1 MIVSRSL
8 KIIGY
13 AHATLFF
20 ALLIPL
26 FYTMT
31 GLSDP
36 AGVGVLYS
44 KCLLILVPVIITD
57 WAAKRVKYLAVYI
70 VICAA
75 LLAAVWGIAALFH
88 ASGAYMVCYCTGMS
102 AEIFFIAIKRLQA
115 RLKESSRRKDEDPL
129 AAKVEEFLDTPSLPL
144 LWYFV
149 VIYGVGVILN
159 GKALCDMAFGS
170 ASVYLFLALIATY
183 FRGTKGYLET
193 NKRIKGIPTRRLYGV
208 SFAMLLL
215 FLTLLLIAILPSVFL
230 AAHRQYTDIRGWLEG
245 VELAP
250 MEELDEMEFNGSG
263 EMEMLE
269 MLHADAPASE
279 PSVFWNTLFQ
289 VLGGVCVLVFVY
301 GILRAIRRVFQDFRN
316 SRDENGDIIEEIN
329 EKEKFDREEMMEK
342 GRRHTDSAAEKIKR
356 RYRKMIRKHRK
367 DRPAPFESP
376 TEIEEGAGLQDDE
389 EMQELHRMYEGVRYG
404 DIERWEI

>member
-26 FYTMT
+26 VYTVT
-31 GLSDP
+31 DLSDP
-36 AGVGVLYS
+36 AGDGILYC
-44 KCLLILVPVIITD
+44 KCLLILIPVIITD

-70 VICAA
+70 GICAA

-102 AEIFFIAIKRLQA
+102 AEIFFIVIKRLQA

-129 AAKVEEFLDTPSLPL
+129 AAKMEEFLDTPMLPL

-149 VIYGVGVILN
+149 VIYGVGTCLS

-170 ASVYLFLALIATY
+170 AIVYLFLALIATY

-215 FLTLLLIAILPSVFL
+215 FLALLLIGILPSVFL
-230 AAHRQYTDIRGWLEG
+230 ASHRQYPDIRGWLNDQEPG
-245 VELAP
+245 P
-250 MEELDEMEFNGSG
+250 MEMEFSSAGD
-263 EMEMLE
+263 MEMLE
-269 MLHADAPASE
+269 MLRDGVPVSE

-289 VLGGVCVLVFVY
+289 VLGGVCVLVFIY
-301 GILRAIRRVFQDFRN
+301 GIIRAIRRVFRDFRN
-316 SRDENGDIIEEIN
+316 SRDENGDIIEEIKD
-329 EKEKFDREEMMEK
+329 KENSDREEMLERR
-342 GRRHTDSAAEKIKR
+342 RRHTDSAAEKIKR

-367 DRPAPFESP
+367 DRPAPYESP
-376 TEIEEGAGLQDDE
+376 AEIEEGAGLKDDE
-389 EMQELHRMYEGVRYG
+389 EMRELHKVYEGVRYG
-404 DIERWEI
+404 PTE

>member
-36 AGVGVLYS
+36 AGAGVLYS

-57 WAAKRVKYLAVYI
+57 WAAKRVKYLAAYI
-70 VICAA
+70 GICAA
-75 LLAAVWGIAALFH
+75 LLAAVWGIVVPFH
-88 ASGAYMVCYCTGMS
+88 GFDAYAVCYCIGMS
-102 AEIFFIAIKRLQA
+102 AEIFFIALKRLQG
-115 RLKESSRRKDEDPL
+115 RIKESPRRKDEDPL
-129 AAKVEEFLDTPSLPL
+129 AAKEEEFLDTPMLPL

-149 VIYGVGVILN
+149 VIYGVALCLN

-170 ASVYLFLALIATY
+170 AIVYLFLALIATY

-208 SFAMLLL
+208 SFSMLLF
-215 FLTLLLIAILPSVFL
+215 FLTLLLIGILPSVFL
-230 AAHRQYTDIRGWLEG
+230 ATHRQYSDIRGWLEG
-245 VELAP
+245 VKLAP
-250 MEELDEMEFNGSG
+250 MEYQNEMELIDLG

-269 MLHADAPASE
+269 MLNDDEPAPKLLAFMDIL
-279 PSVFWNTLFQ
+279 VQ
-289 VLGGVCVLVFVY
+289 VLGGVCVLAFAY
-301 GILRAIRRVFQDFRN
+301 GIFRAIRRVFQDFRN
-316 SRDENGDIIEEIN
+316 SRDENGDIIEEIKD
-329 EKEKFDREEMMEK
+329 KENPDREEMLERR
-342 GRRHTDSAAEKIKR
+342 RRHTDSAAEKIKR
-356 RYRKMIRKHRK
+356 RYRKMIRKHRT

-376 TEIEEGAGLQDDE
+376 AEIEENAGLKDDE
-389 EMQELHRMYEGVRYG
+389 EMQELHRAYEGVRYG
-404 DIERWEI
+404 EIE